1 MQIVKTRM
9 VRVENGV
16 ELTATYDNGIVET
29 REFKSPL
36 ACLTYVE
43 SVNQAHK
50 DVLEIIQKYDA
61 IKAAHYGN

>member
-36 ACLTYVE
+36 ECLTYVQG
-43 SVNQAHK
+43 VNQAHQ
-50 DVLEIIQKYDA
+50 DVIDLSKKYAA
-61 IKAAHYGN
+61 IAANYGN